1 MKRQVEVADTAAAW
15 GAGQFPPAAS
25 TPFVLALAELACHGV
40 LAPELSAD
48 ELTVGAGAE
57 LTHDRPS
64 PVGATLTARAT
75 LVERRGNKASFTVE
89 VSDGQQVVAHVQH
102 RRAVIKRA
110 VIDTALAEHPH
121 SEPATGERQ
130 QP

>member
-1 MKRQVEVADTAAAW
+1 MERRVEFADTAAAW
-15 GAGQFPPAAS
+15 CADFPPAAS

-57 LTHDRPS
+57 LSHDRPS

-75 LVERRGNKASFTVE
+75 RVERRRNTVFFTVE
-89 VSDGQQVVAHVQH
+89 VSDGQGIVARVQH
-102 RRAVIKRA
+102 RRAVVKRA
-110 VIDTALAEHPH
+110 VIESAL
-121 SEPATGERQ
+121 G
-130 QP
+130 